1 MTVQI
6 YRKLVKFLSIFPY
19 MALSSQRNA
28 FEMKKIL
35 DFLWLFY
42 KQISFSSSVQKRSH
56 FLSFL
61 LFFYRKLFTPDVALF
76 AEKKLK

>member
-1 MTVQI
+1 
-6 YRKLVKFLSIFPY
+6 
-19 MALSSQRNA
+19 MALSSQGNA